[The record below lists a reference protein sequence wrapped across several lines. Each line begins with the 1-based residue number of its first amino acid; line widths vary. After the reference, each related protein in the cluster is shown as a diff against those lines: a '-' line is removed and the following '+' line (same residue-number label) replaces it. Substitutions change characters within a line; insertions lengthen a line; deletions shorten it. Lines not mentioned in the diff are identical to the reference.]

1 MTRLGS
7 LMEETILVYGCIKM
21 HALLVWKGLAKALRG
36 RETFQQWCLMKRKM
50 NLEKAHNTSLLCL
63 ANEILCDVQE
73 DSAAKLWL
81 KLESSY
87 MMEISCKLLVFA
99 EMVAHCPDES
109 RHSLKTTLMSLIK
122 LLQIWGMVREFDFGL
137 WDILYMPLSLVPLV

>member
-1 MTRLGS
+1 
-7 LMEETILVYGCIKM
+7 
-21 HALLVWKGLAKALRG
+21 
-36 RETFQQWCLMKRKM
+36 MKRKM

-109 RHSLKTTLMSLIK
+109 R
-122 LLQIWGMVREFDFGL
+122 
-137 WDILYMPLSLVPLV
+137 DIH